1 MIRVLAALVAII
13 VIVAGALLFT
23 EHPGA
28 ISLDWNGWQVETTAG
43 VALVVVLL
51 LVLALIVMWRL
62 LRLVLGTPGRLRR
75 QRRENQKLR
84 GYRDLTR
91 GLVAIA
97 SGDGKEAERHRLRAE
112 SAFLKGGHAQPPL
125 ALLLSAQG
133 ALLRGDSET
142 AKHAFAAMLNDPET
156 AFLGY
161 RGLIMQAARS
171 GDDHTALQLTE
182 KARRLRP
189 NSSWALQHQ
198 LALEA
203 RLGDWRR
210 AGDTL
215 REAVKRRAVT
225 AETGRR
231 YKQVLQLAHS
241 RHAWA
246 EQRSRDALSYA
257 AQAHA
262 LDEGFV
268 PAATHYAG
276 LLRDEGK
283 SAKGLRVIEAAWAR
297 QCHPELAKAYES
309 LLTGEAPMLRARHF
323 ERLVDLKAEDPE
335 AHLAGAASALAAQLW
350 GEARRHL
357 DRAGAQGP
365 GPWPSRLCQLMAEL
379 ERHESRVPGAE
390 RLWLERANKAPR
402 DPVWVCHD
410 CQAEPGEWSPIC
422 PVCQSFASLAW
433 VTPAIASG
441 ATRAAPE
448 TVILPPNPGGSVAT
462 PLRPQPV
469 PPPN

>member
-1 MIRVLAALVAII
+1 MIRILVALATIV
-13 VIVAGALLFT
+13 VIVSGTLIFV
-23 EHPGA
+23 EHPGSV
-28 ISLDWNGWQVETTAG
+28 SLDWNGWQVETSAG
-43 VALVVVLL
+43 VALVLTL
-51 LVLALIVMWRL
+51 GLVLALIVAWRL
-62 LRLVLGTPGRLRR
+62 LWLLLGTPGRVRR
-75 QRRENQKLR
+75 QRRENQRLR
-84 GYRDLTR
+84 GFRDLTR

-112 SAFLKGGHAQPPL
+112 AAFLKSGHGQPPL

-133 ALLRGDSET
+133 ALLRGDTET
-142 AKHAFAAMLNDPET
+142 ARQAFAAMLNDPET

-171 GDDHTALQLTE
+171 GDDQTALQLTE

-210 AGDTL
+210 AADTL

-283 SAKGLRVIEAAWAR
+283 AAKGLRVIEAAWSR
-297 QCHPELAKAYES
+297 QCHPDLARAYDS

-323 ERLVDLKAEDPE
+323 ERLVDLRSDDPE

-357 DRAGAQGP
+357 DRAGSQGP
-365 GPWPSRLCQLMAEL
+365 GPWSSRLCQLVAEL
-379 ERHESRVPGAE
+379 ERHDPRASGGE
-390 RLWLERANKAPR
+390 RLWLERATKAPR

-410 CQAEPGEWSPIC
+410 CQAEPGEWNPIC

-433 VTPAIASG
+433 VMPAIASG

-448 TVILPPNPGGSVAT
+448 AVILPPDPGGSVAT
-462 PLRPQPV
+462 TLPPRPT
-469 PPPN
+469 PPPS